1 MARLEDLPEP
11 NRAHILSL
19 EMVTFDTQPWVS
31 GPPLRERRI
40 AVVSTAALG
49 LRDDPP
55 FLPGT
60 SEFRAFPASLP
71 SSELRMSHVSI
82 NYDRA
87 GWQRDVNTIY
97 PVERLGE
104 LAREGAI
111 GSVADTHYALM
122 GSTDPRDMA
131 ASADAIAAR
140 MRSEGVNGVL
150 LCPV

>member
-11 NRAHILSL
+11 NRAHILAL
-19 EMVTFDTQPWVS
+19 EMVTFDAQPWVP
-31 GPPLRERRI
+31 GPPLAERRI

-49 LRDDPP
+49 HRDEPP
-55 FLPGT
+55 FLPG
-60 SEFRAFPASLP
+60 SAEYRALPASLP
-71 SSELRMSHVSI
+71 AAELRMSHVSI

-104 LAREGAI
+104 LARAGAI

-140 MRSEGVNGVL
+140 LRSEGVNGVL

>member
-1 MARLEDLPEP
+1 MARLEDLPEQ

-19 EMVTFDTQPWVS
+19 EMVSFTERPWVA
-31 GPPLRERRI
+31 GPPLARRRI

-49 LRDDPP
+49 LRDDAP

-60 SEFRAFPASLP
+60 SEFRALPASLP
-71 SSELRMSHVSI
+71 ASELRMSHVSI

-87 GWQRDVNTIY
+87 GWQRDLNTIY

>member
-1 MARLEDLPEP
+1 MARLEDLPDA
-11 NRAHILSL
+11 NRAHILAL
-19 EMVTFDTQPWVS
+19 EMVSFTERPWVA
-31 GPPLRERRI
+31 GPPLAGRRI

-49 LRDDPP
+49 LRDDAP

-60 SEFRAFPASLP
+60 SEFRALPASLP
-71 SSELRMSHVSI
+71 ASELRMSHVSI

-87 GWQRDVNTIY
+87 GWQRDLNTIY
-97 PVERLGE
+97 PVERLGD

>member
-1 MARLEDLPEP
+1 MARIEDIPEP
-11 NRAHILSL
+11 NRAHILAL
-19 EMVTFDTQPWVS
+19 EMMTFDERPWVA
-31 GPPLRERRI
+31 GPALAGRRI
-40 AVVSTAALG
+40 TVVSTAALG
-49 LRDDPP
+49 RRDEAP
-55 FLPGT
+55 FLPGA
-60 SEFRAFPASLP
+60 SDFRALPASLP
-71 SSELRMSHVSI
+71 AAELHMSHVSI

-87 GWQRDVNTIY
+87 GWQRDANTIY

-122 GSTDPRDMA
+122 GSTDPRGMA
-131 ASADAIAAR
+131 ESADAIAAR

>member
-1 MARLEDLPEP
+1 MARIEDIPEA
-11 NRAHILSL
+11 NRANVLAL
-19 EMVTFDTQPWVS
+19 EMVTFDQRPWVS
-31 GPPLRERRI
+31 GPPLAARRI

-49 LRDDPP
+49 RRDEPP
-55 FLPGT
+55 FLPG
-60 SEFRAFPASLP
+60 SAEFRALPASLP
-71 SSELRMSHVSI
+71 ASDLHMSHVSV

-87 GWQRDVNTIY
+87 GWQRDANTIY

-111 GSVADTHYALM
+111 GAVADTHYALM
-122 GSTDPRDMA
+122 GSTDPRAMA